1 MGMLAISDD
10 LLAKIVDAAKR
21 RGVAPERLAE
31 DLLSGSLGKDE
42 LPGDPTGRRSAQV
55 RRAKD
60 IAAMTPRNVPQTD
73 AVTLL
78 REERE
83 A

>member
-31 DLLSGSLGKDE
+31 DLLDRSLRKT
-42 LPGDPTGRRSAQV
+42 LPAGFDGGRRAAQI
-55 RRAKD
+55 RRACE
-60 IAAMTPRNVPQTD
+60 IAAMTPPGVKQTD

>member
-10 LLAKIVDAAKR
+10 LLAKIADAAKR
-21 RGVAPERLAE
+21 RGVAPEQLAE
-31 DLLSGSLGKDE
+31 DLLDRSLRKSSPADSDG
-42 LPGDPTGRRSAQV
+42 V
-55 RRAKD
+55 RRAAQIRRANE
-60 IAAMTPRNVPQTD
+60 IAAMTPRGVKQTD
-73 AVTLL
+73 AVELL